1 MCQTLPKAYREVGVT
16 ESIWKVRRLGFKKRW
31 GDYQRTYFTLTLL
44 IYFSINTCR
53 SNFKYFSF
61 NQPMCL
67 AIYMYIVKGKSH
79 SVMSDSLW
87 PHGLWR
93 KFIHLRL
100 LSSSARLLG
109 TPITTEEDASRL
121 EVSSSWEQEEIRTHW
136 HEQALPGHTWRLVHN
151 SFSRWVSPA
160 GMGGGPS
167 KRLHREGK
175 SVTIPRHPQL
185 SAFLGIFGR
194 IMRWKKT
201 HLFLRLGSTR
211 SPPDHSLAL
220 GSSLI

>member
-1 MCQTLPKAYREVGVT
+1 MFLTTSSFLKCILPYFPRHQSLLTFFLSPLFSLDISFVSIFSDIQLSSVGDP
-16 ESIWKVRRLGFKKRW
+16 KVW
-31 GDYQRTYFTLTLL
+31 
-44 IYFSINTCR
+44 
-53 SNFKYFSF
+53 SN
-61 NQPMCL
+61 
-67 AIYMYIVKGKSH
+67 
-79 SVMSDSLW
+79 
-87 PHGLWR
+87 
-93 KFIHLRL
+93 RL
-100 LSSSARLLG
+100 LSITSIFGVGVAI
-109 TPITTEEDASRL
+109 TPITIEEDASRL